1 MTSEIWARVLRRLK
15 GLTLGEYRS
24 KSVAFTLFP
33 FRYYLRTERKSEKYE
48 FTCGIIILFMGPF
61 AATHSAGVK
70 ELK

>member
-1 MTSEIWARVLRRLK
+1 MTSAIWARELRRLK

-48 FTCGIIILFMGPF
+48 FTCGIIIYLWAPLLQLIQQG
-61 AATHSAGVK
+61 
-70 ELK
+70 LKN